1 MLIHVE
7 GPLSHINN
15 SLNWI
20 IRPLSTALAID
31 SLAYGSL
38 LNMQ

>member
-1 MLIHVE
+1 MLIHPE

-15 SLNWI
+15 CI
-20 IRPLSTALAID
+20 IHPLIID

-38 LNMQ
+38 LNMEYGP